1 MCISILSHVKL
12 VSRIQNDET
21 HPVTILTFKKV
32 ENLCCQF
39 IFHKMRPKCNLIKRK
54 VLISH
59 ISQIYLWK
67 NSILFTYCC
76 SYSYYLDC
84 KKNQWE
90 LLLERTTNFNKLAV
104 LNKRTYEYDERK
116 EELEKGKMIWKDVV

>member
-1 MCISILSHVKL
+1 MMFKMISTRVKDVKCISILPHVML

-21 HPVTILTFKKV
+21 HPVTISTFKKV

-59 ISQIYLWK
+59 ISLNIHKRL
-67 NSILFTYCC
+67 LFC
-76 SYSYYLDC
+76 SHIVAHIRMIV
-84 KKNQWE
+84 KKSM
-90 LLLERTTNFNKLAV
+90 RTVIRMHNKF
-104 LNKRTYEYDERK
+104 
-116 EELEKGKMIWKDVV
+116 